1 MIKWKKMNSKNP
13 FLVFDIVFYRSAKTF
28 SEKFDYE
35 ESKTFAG
42 SMLLSIFQFLNLLS
56 IVNFVK
62 LGYSDLIS
70 LNIFVFFGMLLFI
83 IVFNLI
89 RYNMFYTFEKI
100 TKFMARMNKGSAFF
114 NRVATIYLISSICI
128 FLISSIALIGK

>member
-1 MIKWKKMNSKNP
+1 MSSKNP
-13 FLVFDIVFYRSAKTF
+13 FIVFDIVFYRSAKAF

-35 ESKTFAG
+35 ESKTFIG

-62 LGYSDLIS
+62 LSCPGLIS
-70 LNIFVFFGMLLFI
+70 LNIFVFYGMLLFI
-83 IVFNLI
+83 IVFNLL

-100 TKFMARMNKGSAFF
+100 NKGMAHMNKGSAFF
-114 NRVATIYLISSICI
+114 NRVTTIYLFCTICI
-128 FLISSIALIGK
+128 FLISSAALIGK